1 MFKRLGAL
9 VMSVMMLG
17 SSMAAAAAADVNL
30 EGYPSQKGYDPETV
44 MWTDNP
50 IENVLAE
57 TGIYGNAA
65 EVNPNADSK
74 SNVSMQNP
82 YAANGDKF
90 TGWAYSEF
98 CWTNSYPIGN
108 GRMAGMVAGGID
120 KEVIQINEDTC
131 WDGSPYGTLKD
142 EN

>member
-57 TGIYGNAA
+57 T
-65 EVNPNADSK
+65 
-74 SNVSMQNP
+74 
-82 YAANGDKF
+82 
-90 TGWAYSEF
+90 
-98 CWTNSYPIGN
+98 
-108 GRMAGMVAGGID
+108 
-120 KEVIQINEDTC
+120 
-131 WDGSPYGTLKD
+131 
-142 EN
+142 

>member
-57 TGIYGNAA
+57 
-65 EVNPNADSK
+65 DR
-74 SNVSMQNP
+74 
-82 YAANGDKF
+82 KF
-90 TGWAYSEF
+90 TVML
-98 CWTNSYPIGN
+98 P
-108 GRMAGMVAGGID
+108 
-120 KEVIQINEDTC
+120 KLIQMQI
-131 WDGSPYGTLKD
+131 LKVM
-142 EN
+142 

>member
-98 CWTNSYPIGN
+98 CWTNSYPIGK
-108 GRMAGMVAGGID
+108 RSHGG
-120 KEVIQINEDTC
+120 
-131 WDGSPYGTLKD
+131 YGCRR
-142 EN
+142 N